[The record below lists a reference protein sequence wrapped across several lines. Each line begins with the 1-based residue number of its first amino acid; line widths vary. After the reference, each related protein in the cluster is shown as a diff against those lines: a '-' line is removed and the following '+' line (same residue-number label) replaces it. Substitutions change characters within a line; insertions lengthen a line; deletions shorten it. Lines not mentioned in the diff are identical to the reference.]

1 MLRTVTVDIINDK
14 AINLLMDLE
23 RLKLIR
29 LRREVSEP
37 AAKFENVKN
46 KYKGA
51 MSKQSII
58 EIEEQLKHLRNEWE

>member
-1 MLRTVTVDIINDK
+1 MLQTVTVDIINDK

-37 AAKFENVKN
+37 ASKIQNVKS

-51 MSKQSII
+51 MSKQSVSDI
-58 EIEEQLKHLRNEWE
+58 ERQLGDLRNEWE

>member
-1 MLRTVTVDIINDK
+1 MLQTVTVDIINDK

-37 AAKFENVKN
+37 AAKLENVKN